1 MEEKLIFVSVGATA
15 TAEQESFVR
24 LIEDRLRSESLTP
37 KTVGRNTFS
46 ADAPLKAIT
55 ELMEHCSGIV
65 VIALE
70 RSYFP
75 AGLDK
80 RGGSRQANLSD
91 TRLPTPWNHIEAA
104 MAYTKH
110 LPLLVI
116 IEAGLKAEGL
126 LEPGYDWYVQT
137 LPLEAMALS
146 SNEFNGVLAD
156 WKDKVLAMG
165 SSAKPRLQ
173 GLNPAEMSVL
183 DLVGALRP
191 VQLWS
196 VAIALAGLLAG
207 AFSLG
212 ARLVP
217 PSKER
222 TPPGQGAL
230 LPASGWSN
238 AGSRLNISAKGFLL
252 IHQTAIAFDPVGI
265 RAAFVDTAKQAS
277 PIPRIPSQR
286 EARDVLSSGHGV
298 MNHAVRDVDA
308 DALRRQKLQQLLAP
322 SAGDGDRM
330 KAKYGPLQH
339 IS

>member
-1 MEEKLIFVSVGATA
+1 MLPPLAKLRWRGHRWALIRDFLRGMEEKLVFVSVGATA

-24 LIEDRLRSESLTP
+24 SIEDRLRSESLIP

-55 ELMEHCSGIV
+55 ELMDKCSGIV

-70 RSYFP
+70 RSFFP
-75 AGLDK
+75 AGVEK
-80 RGGSRQANLSD
+80 RGGPRQGNLAD

-116 IEAGLKAEGL
+116 VEDGLKAEGL

-137 LPLEAMALS
+137 LPLAEAALG

-156 WKDKVLAMG
+156 WKKKVLARV
-165 SSAKPRLQ
+165 PRGPQ
-173 GLNPAEMSVL
+173 ALNPAEL
-183 DLVGALRP
+183 AIADLLGALRP

-196 VAIALAGLLAG
+196 VTIALAGLLAG

-217 PSKER
+217 PFGER
-222 TPPGQGAL
+222 PKPVQGAL
-230 LPASGWSN
+230 RPA
-238 AGSRLNISAKGFLL
+238 
-252 IHQTAIAFDPVGI
+252 
-265 RAAFVDTAKQAS
+265 
-277 PIPRIPSQR
+277 
-286 EARDVLSSGHGV
+286 
-298 MNHAVRDVDA
+298 
-308 DALRRQKLQQLLAP
+308 LAP
-322 SAGDGDRM
+322 GAVECPCRSFPPGTPGRSSA
-330 KAKYGPLQH
+330 
-339 IS
+339 

>member
-55 ELMEHCSGIV
+55 ELMERCSGIV

-80 RGGSRQANLSD
+80 RGGPRQANLID

-116 IEAGLKAEGL
+116 VEAGLKAEGL
-126 LEPGYDWYVQT
+126 LESGYDWYVQT
-137 LPLEAMALS
+137 LPLEAIALS

-156 WKDKVLAMG
+156 WKDKVLEVG
-165 SSAKPRLQ
+165 TSPAKPRLQ
-173 GLNPAEMSVL
+173 GLNPADMSVL

-207 AFSLG
+207 PSASEPAWF
-212 ARLVP
+212 P
-217 PSKER
+217 PPRNGRSQGREPSCR
-222 TPPGQGAL
+222 HQAGAL
-230 LPASGWSN
+230 SDLG
-238 AGSRLNISAKGFLL
+238 
-252 IHQTAIAFDPVGI
+252 
-265 RAAFVDTAKQAS
+265 
-277 PIPRIPSQR
+277 
-286 EARDVLSSGHGV
+286 
-298 MNHAVRDVDA
+298 
-308 DALRRQKLQQLLAP
+308 
-322 SAGDGDRM
+322 
-330 KAKYGPLQH
+330 
-339 IS
+339 

>member
-1 MEEKLIFVSVGATA
+1 MEETLVFVSVGATA
-15 TAEQESFVR
+15 TAEQEAFVR
-24 LIEDRLRSESLTP
+24 SIEDRLRSESLVP

-55 ELMEHCSGIV
+55 ELMEHCAGIV

-80 RGGSRQANLSD
+80 RGGPRQAGLAEV
-91 TRLPTPWNHIEAA
+91 RLPTPWNHIEAA

-116 IEAGLKAEGL
+116 VEAGLKAEGL

-137 LPLEAMALS
+137 LPLEASALA

-156 WKDKVLAMG
+156 WKEKVLARTPAAG
-165 SSAKPRLQ
+165 ATAPRRPQ
-173 GLNPAEMSVL
+173 ALNPAELSIAEL
-183 DLVGALRP
+183 LGALRP

-217 PSKER
+217 PSKDPSPAR
-222 TPPGQGAL
+222 SALPG
-230 LPASGWSN
+230 PANPAAELQAGDTSGRGWTSVP
-238 AGSRLNISAKGFLL
+238 K
-252 IHQTAIAFDPVGI
+252 
-265 RAAFVDTAKQAS
+265 
-277 PIPRIPSQR
+277 
-286 EARDVLSSGHGV
+286 LSS
-298 MNHAVRDVDA
+298 
-308 DALRRQKLQQLLAP
+308 
-322 SAGDGDRM
+322 
-330 KAKYGPLQH
+330 
-339 IS
+339 